1 MADVKSVADRT
12 RKTDRPAKDTL
23 LQKGEVFEMLR
34 LGSKPENMREME
46 LDDIFISRLQLLVI
60 MTKSY
65 LNKYPLGSYRER
77 SILENAGFVKVDAEE
92 LAEDIVFFGWD
103 ENAQNGLN
111 FEPVF
116 YQRVKLL
123 AVMAEAFAK
132 GHSLEAHKQEALE
145 KNLNT
150 ICEAI
155 TFSKTISDMQFL
167 KVA

>member
-1 MADVKSVADRT
+1 
-12 RKTDRPAKDTL
+12 
-23 LQKGEVFEMLR
+23 MLR
-34 LGSKPENMREME
+34 LGPKPERMREME
-46 LDDIFISRLQLLVI
+46 LDDIFISRLQLLII

-65 LNKYPLGSYRER
+65 LSKYPLGNFRER
-77 SILENAGFVKVDAEE
+77 SILENAEFIKVDAVG
-92 LAEDIVFFGWD
+92 LAEDIAFFGSD
-103 ENAQNGLN
+103 ENDSSGLD

-132 GHSLEAHKQEALE
+132 GHSLEEHKHEALE

-155 TFSKTISDMQFL
+155 TFSKTISDMPFL

>member
-1 MADVKSVADRT
+1 MRESLPEKRVGPVNG
-12 RKTDRPAKDTL
+12 TL
-23 LQKGEVFEMLR
+23 LLSREVFEMLR

-46 LDDIFISRLQLLVI
+46 LDDIFISRLQLLII

-65 LNKYPLGSYRER
+65 LNKYPLGGYRER
-77 SILENAGFVKVDAEE
+77 SIIENAALVKADAEGMV
-92 LAEDIVFFGWD
+92 EDIEFFGLD
-103 ENAQNGLN
+103 ENSSTGLD

-132 GHSLEAHKQEALE
+132 GHSLEDHKQDALK

>member
-1 MADVKSVADRT
+1 
-12 RKTDRPAKDTL
+12 L
-23 LQKGEVFEMLR
+23 LLKWEVLEMLR
-34 LGSKPENMREME
+34 LGPKPERMREME
-46 LDDIFISRLQLLVI
+46 LDDIFISRLQLLII

-65 LNKYPLGSYRER
+65 LSKNPLGSYRER
-77 SILENAGFVKVDAEE
+77 SILENAEFVKVDAMG
-92 LAEDIVFFGWD
+92 LAEDIAFFGRD
-103 ENAQNGLN
+103 ENDSSESD

-132 GHSLEAHKQEALE
+132 GHSLEEHKQEALE

>member
-1 MADVKSVADRT
+1 
-12 RKTDRPAKDTL
+12 
-23 LQKGEVFEMLR
+23 MLR
-34 LGSKPENMREME
+34 LGPKPERMREME
-46 LDDIFISRLQLLVI
+46 LDDIFISRLQLLII
-60 MTKSY
+60 MAKSY
-65 LNKYPLGSYRER
+65 LSKNPLGDYRER
-77 SILENAGFVKVDAEE
+77 SILENAEFVKVDAVG
-92 LAEDIVFFGWD
+92 LAEDIAFFGFNESD
-103 ENAQNGLN
+103 FKGLD

-132 GHSLEAHKQEALE
+132 GHSLEEHKQEALE

>member
-1 MADVKSVADRT
+1 MLSKR
-12 RKTDRPAKDTL
+12 
-23 LQKGEVFEMLR
+23 EVFEMLR
-34 LGSKPENMREME
+34 LGSKPEDMREME

-65 LNKYPLGSYRER
+65 LSKYPLGSYRER
-77 SILENAGFVKVDAEE
+77 SIIENAEFVKVDAVG
-92 LAEDIVFFGWD
+92 LAEDIAFFGLD
-103 ENAQNGLN
+103 EDSQNGLN

-132 GHSLEAHKQEALE
+132 GHSLEEHKQEALE

-150 ICEAI
+150 ICETI

>member
-1 MADVKSVADRT
+1 MASILHQQE
-12 RKTDRPAKDTL
+12 PL
-23 LQKGEVFEMLR
+23 LSKREVFEMLR
-34 LGSKPENMREME
+34 LGSKPEDMREME

-65 LNKYPLGSYRER
+65 LSKYPLGSYRER
-77 SILENAGFVKVDAEE
+77 SIIENAEFVKIDAVG
-92 LAEDIVFFGWD
+92 LAEDIAFFGLD
-103 ENAQNGLN
+103 EDSQNGLN

-132 GHSLEAHKQEALE
+132 GHSLEEHKQEALE

-150 ICEAI
+150 ICETI

>member
-1 MADVKSVADRT
+1 
-12 RKTDRPAKDTL
+12 
-23 LQKGEVFEMLR
+23 MLR
-34 LGSKPENMREME
+34 LGSKPGNMREME
-46 LDDIFISRLQLLVI
+46 LDDIFLSRLQLLVI

-65 LNKYPLGSYRER
+65 LSNNPLGKYRER
-77 SILENAGFVKVDAEE
+77 SILENAELVKVDAVG
-92 LAEDIVFFGWD
+92 LAEDLEFDGGD
-103 ENAQNGLN
+103 ENSHGGSD

-132 GHSLEAHKQEALE
+132 GHSLEEQKQEALE
-145 KNLNT
+145 KNLNR
-150 ICEAI
+150 ICEII

>member
-1 MADVKSVADRT
+1 VRARLREKWIDCINKE
-12 RKTDRPAKDTL
+12 PL
-23 LQKGEVFEMLR
+23 LPKREVFGMLR

-65 LNKYPLGSYRER
+65 LSKYPLGSYRER
-77 SILENAGFVKVDAEE
+77 SIIENAEFVKVDAVG
-92 LAEDIVFFGWD
+92 LAEDIAFFGLD
-103 ENAQNGLN
+103 EDSQNGLN

-132 GHSLEAHKQEALE
+132 GHSLEEHKQEALE

-150 ICEAI
+150 ICETI
-155 TFSKTISDMQFL
+155 TFSETVSDMQFL

>member
-1 MADVKSVADRT
+1 
-12 RKTDRPAKDTL
+12 
-23 LQKGEVFEMLR
+23 MLR
-34 LGSKPENMREME
+34 LGSKPESMREME

-65 LNKYPLGSYRER
+65 LNKYPLGIYRER
-77 SILENAGFVKVDAEE
+77 SILENAEFVKVDAAG
-92 LAEDIVFFGWD
+92 LAEDLDFSEGD
-103 ENAQNGLN
+103 ENSQNGLN

-132 GHSLEAHKQEALE
+132 GHSLEEHKQEALE

-150 ICEAI
+150 ICETI
-155 TFSKTISDMQFL
+155 TFSKTVGDMQFL

>member
-1 MADVKSVADRT
+1 VWARLREKWLDRIN
-12 RKTDRPAKDTL
+12 KEPL
-23 LQKGEVFEMLR
+23 LSKREVFEMLR
-34 LGSKPENMREME
+34 LGSKPEDMREME

-65 LNKYPLGSYRER
+65 LSKYPLGSYRER
-77 SILENAGFVKVDAEE
+77 SIIENAEFVKVDAVG
-92 LAEDIVFFGWD
+92 LAEDIAFFGLD
-103 ENAQNGLN
+103 EDSQNGLN

-132 GHSLEAHKQEALE
+132 GHSLEEHKQEALE
-145 KNLNT
+145 RNLNT
-150 ICEAI
+150 ICETI

>member
-1 MADVKSVADRT
+1 MADAKSVADHM
-12 RKTDRPAKDTL
+12 RKTDRTDKDTL
-23 LQKGEVFEMLR
+23 LWKREVFEMLR
-34 LGSKPENMREME
+34 LGPKPENMREME
-46 LDDIFISRLQLLVI
+46 LDDIFISRLQLLII

-77 SILENAGFVKVDAEE
+77 SILENAEFVKTDAEG

-103 ENAQNGLN
+103 ENSFNGLN

-150 ICEAI
+150 ICETI

-167 KVA
+167 RVA